1 MAAKTSALSRIA
13 KLQEDFEAAKQKEL
27 DGAKLELKAM
37 KVEIRTKMDAYN
49 IVAVELDLPE
59 IDIAPA
65 SWRGGTT
72 SKTGTRAR
80 KERTAVEVK
89 EWIEKTGKISL
100 SSLPESARSDE
111 GAIAFLGNG
120 FKVTHTGKRGMA
132 SVIVEKK

>member
-1 MAAKTSALSRIA
+1 MAKISALARIA
-13 KLQEDFEAAKQKEL
+13 KLQEDFDAAKQKEV

-37 KVEIRTKMDAYN
+37 KAEIKAKIAVYN
-49 IVAVELDLPE
+49 KVAVELEEPE
-59 IDIAPA
+59 MDIAPA

-72 SKTGTRAR
+72 SKTRQK
-80 KERTAVEVK
+80 KERTAAEVK

-111 GAIAFLGNG
+111 GAVAFLGNG